1 LISLISDLNPRL
13 KSLEYKKLNNKR
25 YINRNHRKKSAG
37 IKDRIILFLKIM
49 LALTFIPVVSI
60 ICIFGHDLLTQCDYF
75 RAKAITVEGNRIL
88 SEGEVIRETRISL
101 GDNILSINLPMV
113 RKRLLDNGLI
123 AEAEV
128 VRKIPS
134 GIIIRIKEHKPL
146 AVIDLGKEYLL
157 DEDGKIYKEKT
168 TTDKEMLPVVKGLKF
183 SDLSLGD
190 IEMSRPFNAVM
201 TVLKLG
207 RKPESILPNG
217 SIALINVDREIGL
230 TVFALNKTIRLGYN
244 NYPDKYERL
253 EKVFY
258 HAKNGQDFSD
268 FEAVDLNNLSRI
280 VICPSAAPAEE
291 PKEYKEEV

>member
-1 LISLISDLNPRL
+1 M
-13 KSLEYKKLNNKR
+13 EYKQLNNKR
-25 YINRNHRKKSAG
+25 YINRGQRKKSGG
-37 IKDRIILFLKIM
+37 IKDRIILSLKVILV
-49 LALTFIPVVSI
+49 LAIIPVISI
-60 ICIFGHDLLTQCDYF
+60 FCIFGYDLLTQSDYF
-75 RAKAITVEGNRIL
+75 RAKNITVEGNMIL
-88 SEGEVIRETRISL
+88 SKEEVIRETLLNI
-101 GDNILSINLPMV
+101 GDNIFSVNLSMV
-113 RKRLLDNGLI
+113 RKRLMDNGLI

-134 GIIIRIKEHKPL
+134 GIILKIKEHKPI
-146 AVIDLGKEYLL
+146 AVVELGKEYLL
-157 DEDGKIYKEKT
+157 NEDGKIYKEKT
-168 TTDKEMLPVVKGLKF
+168 AADTETLPLVKGLEF
-183 SDLSLGD
+183 SDLSFGD
-190 IEMSRPFNAVM
+190 MKTSHSFNAVM

-207 RKPESILPNG
+207 RKPESILPN
-217 SIALINVDREIGL
+217 STITLINVDREIGL

-291 PKEYKEEV
+291 PKEFKEEV